1 MLRAMGGHPFP
12 TLAIGWSLLG
22 LSVATVAS
30 LITGIKLFHRRVVS

>member
-1 MLRAMGGHPFP
+1 MLPAMDGHPFP

-30 LITGIKLFHRRVVS
+30 LITGFKLFHR